1 MKRRGAIIM
10 KKNLKLQSVIFLIG
24 IILIPCL
31 SAFGQIDE
39 NYWEN
44 QNKAFAAG
52 SVSECQSSL
61 KFCNEVLRVNP
72 HHPVM
77 NYLAARLNEQLG
89 NRDIALK
96 HLKKAVKL
104 GYTSDMQTRRYVHP
118 RNDPVFTALREEE
131 AFQEVIEI
139 MNISDKP
146 IHKSRIAFTVD
157 DKRLGDHEGITYDP
171 VEKMFFLGTD
181 NIIFKVD
188 HSGKSTVF
196 TRKANKDGLNWV
208 NGIHVDPV
216 RRALWACSKDF
227 SLDNADIFKYD
238 LSSGKLIKIYTSPSD
253 GSRHFFNDL
262 VIHPNGDIYISGSAI
277 YRISNHSDTLELFLK
292 IGSNGITLSDDGQ
305 VIYAATNLG
314 ICKIDIKTKSFAL
327 LTHEDDF
334 HTTGIDGLYFADNY
348 LYAIHNTLLAQASRF
363 KLNKNATH
371 IESCE
376 IFEKNTPTFDPYTG
390 VIVDDYFYFI
400 AGNNIEG
407 KVFVM
412 KASLK

>member
-1 MKRRGAIIM
+1 MEKRIRILG
-10 KKNLKLQSVIFLIG
+10 IFLISG
-24 IILIPCL
+24 TILISSLP
-31 SAFGQIDE
+31 AFGQIDE

-44 QNKAFAAG
+44 QWKAFAAT
-52 SVSECQSSL
+52 SAAECQSSL
-61 KFCNEVLRVNP
+61 KFCTEVLKVNP
-72 HHPVM
+72 NHPVI
-77 NYLAARLNEQLG
+77 NYLSARLNEQLG
-89 NRDIALK
+89 NRDSALK
-96 HLKKAVKL
+96 YLKKAAKL
-104 GYTSDMQTRRYVHP
+104 GYTSDMQSRRYVHP
-118 RNDPVFTALREEE
+118 WNDPVFSELLQQE

-146 IHKSRIAFTVD
+146 IHKSQIAFTVD

-171 VEKMFFLGTD
+171 VEKMFYLGTD
-181 NIIFKVD
+181 SKIFKVD

-196 TRKANKDGLNWV
+196 TREADKDGLNWV

-216 RRALWACSKDF
+216 RRTLWACSKDF

-238 LSSGKLIKIYTSPSD
+238 LSSGKLIKKYTSPSD

-262 VIHPNGDIYISGSAI
+262 VIHPDGDVYITDNRALYI
-277 YRISNHSDTLELFLK
+277 IPHASDKLELFYKNKLFT
-292 IGSNGITLSDDGQ
+292 GANGITLSDDGQ
-305 VIYAATNLG
+305 VIYAVDSVWG
-314 ICKIDIKTKSFAL
+314 ICKIDIKTKAFIH
-327 LTHEDDF
+327 LTHEEDLNT
-334 HTTGIDGLYFADNY
+334 HGIDGLYCKDNY
-348 LYAIHNTLLAQASRF
+348 LYATQNTLLAQASRF

-376 IFEKNTPTFDPYTG
+376 IFEKNTPTFEPYTG